1 MEIFKWQTWVLSGYW
16 WKTEYKS
23 LFLVPDSTM
32 TLRKL
37 RNWEKH
43 KGSERSWETHKG
55 STGEGGG
62 IKRKDRMFS
71 FFLFFSSVPFYFI
84 LLFSL
89 AVYFKR
95 SFLCLYITNGSFL
108 MYVCNIYPSVQRAC
122 KHFPFVG
129 LFLCICSF
137 ILFWWFFFCILELC
151 EKQEQISSVT
161 ENSWAFPKILFYDNT
176 KNVLIL
182 YNPNFSSLNSHGKDF
197 QNSKVA
203 MKGR

>member
-1 MEIFKWQTWVLSGYW
+1 MLSKRLISFHWQHIMEIFKWQTWVLSGYW

-23 LFLVPDSTM
+23 LLLVPDSTM

-84 LLFSL
+84 LFFSL

-137 ILFWWFFFCILELC
+137 ILFWWFFFLHTRTVWETRAAFFCDRKFMSVSKNTIL
-151 EKQEQISSVT
+151 
-161 ENSWAFPKILFYDNT
+161 W
-176 KNVLIL
+176 
-182 YNPNFSSLNSHGKDF
+182 
-197 QNSKVA
+197 
-203 MKGR
+203 

>member
-23 LFLVPDSTM
+23 LLLVPDSTM
-32 TLRKL
+32 TLRKP

-62 IKRKDRMFS
+62 KKRKDRMFS

-84 LLFSL
+84 LVFSL

-108 MYVCNIYPSVQRAC
+108 MYVCNIPVFKGHANIFLLWDFSCAYVLLFYFGDIFFLHTRTVWETRAA
-122 KHFPFVG
+122 
-129 LFLCICSF
+129 
-137 ILFWWFFFCILELC
+137 FFCDRKFMSVSKNTIL
-151 EKQEQISSVT
+151 
-161 ENSWAFPKILFYDNT
+161 W
-176 KNVLIL
+176 
-182 YNPNFSSLNSHGKDF
+182 
-197 QNSKVA
+197 
-203 MKGR
+203 